1 LAADQ
6 ATSGT
11 AVSETQTFRSVT
23 ALIVWWVW
31 VLFAV
36 GNLVDLAVQGHD
48 HLSLVAAGILIM
60 ITGVAY
66 VAAWRPRIVAA
77 ADGLSIRNPLRDHRI
92 PWRNVE
98 KADLADLVRVHCRV
112 PGAESGKVI
121 NAWAVHYSRRKQ
133 FAADTRSRRS
143 AARGPRMDRWG
154 GGVSSFGIP
163 QPTMRRSSS
172 DLSVPATSA
181 EAEAERI
188 VHLINDRADAI
199 RADDIIATVEA
210 DWDSEATGTPGTA
223 ESPVSTGS
231 AATRSEATGSAATR
245 SAAAPA
251 GVRPVTSNWS
261 RSAIGVLLISALILV
276 ICCLA

>member
-1 LAADQ
+1 MAADQ

-66 VAAWRPRIVAA
+66 VAAWRPRIIAA
-77 ADGLSIRNPLRDHRI
+77 ADGVTIRNPLRDHRI

-133 FAADTRSRRS
+133 FAADARSRRA
-143 AARGPRMDRWG
+143 AARGPQGPRWG
-154 GGVSSFGIP
+154 GGVTTFGIP
-163 QPTMRRSSS
+163 QPTMGRSSA

-188 VHLINDRADAI
+188 VHLLNDRADAI
-199 RADDIIATVEA
+199 RADEIIATVEA
-210 DWDSEATGTPGTA
+210 DWDSEATATPEVTGTQATGTPETA
-223 ESPVSTGS
+223 VSPV
-231 AATRSEATGSAATR
+231 ATGSAA
-245 SAAAPA
+245 PA
-251 GVRPVTSNWS
+251 GIPPVRSNWS
-261 RSAIGVLLISALILV
+261 RPAIGVLLISALILV

>member
-77 ADGLSIRNPLRDHRI
+77 ADGLTIRNPLRDHRI

-112 PGAESGKVI
+112 PGAESVKVV

-133 FAADTRSRRS
+133 FAADAKSRR
-143 AARGPRMDRWG
+143 AEARGPQAPRWG
-154 GGVSSFGIP
+154 GGVTSFGIP
-163 QPTMRRSSS
+163 QSASRNPR

-188 VHLINDRADAI
+188 VHLLNDRADAI
-199 RADDIIATVEA
+199 RADEIIATVEA
-210 DWDSEATGTPGTA
+210 DWDAEATGTPEATGIPETA
-223 ESPVSTGS
+223 TSPVVTGS
-231 AATRSEATGSAATR
+231 AAEI
-245 SAAAPA
+245 
-251 GVRPVTSNWS
+251 RPVTSAWS
-261 RSAIGVLLISALILV
+261 RVAFGVLLASALILV